1 MSAYQP
7 RYSIVNGAACRFALK
22 QGVPRAVVLVHE
34 LGGSLES
41 WDGLLPLL
49 SPDLTVLR
57 YDLRGAGMSEKV
69 RGTNDADLLAD
80 DLAALADHCGLPDHF
95 VVVGSAMGAAV
106 AARFATR
113 HPDRVEALVLI
124 GPALGVPPERRQ
136 PAHDLTLKI
145 EAHGMRSIADD
156 LLPRAFPVDLWSD
169 EEARDL
175 VIARWLGADP
185 EGYAANYRVLIEND
199 FRPELSSVQVPALV
213 LAGRFDPFG
222 PPEAIDAGTSGLP
235 QRTFKVVEG
244 GHFMAVQ
251 SPALIAAPINDFL
264 EALR

>member
-1 MSAYQP
+1 MSEAAPTYAL
-7 RYSIVNGAACRFALK
+7 VNGAACRFALK
-22 QGVPRAVVLVHE
+22 QGGPRAVVLVHE

-41 WDGLLPLL
+41 WDGLLALL
-49 SPDLTVLR
+49 APDLTVLR

-80 DLAALADHCGLPDHF
+80 DLAALADHCGLPDHLA
-95 VVVGSAMGAAV
+95 VIGSAMGAAL

-156 LLPRAFPVDLWSD
+156 LLPRAFPVNLWSD
-169 EEARDL
+169 EEARNL

-185 EGYAANYRVLIEND
+185 EGYAANYRVLIETD
-199 FRPELSSVQVPALV
+199 FRPELASVQVPALV

-222 PPEAIDAGTSGLP
+222 TPEAIDAGTSGLP
-235 QRTFKVVEG
+235 QRDFRIIGG
-244 GHFMAVQ
+244 GHFMALQ
-251 SPALIAAPINDFL
+251 SPALVAPPINDFL
-264 EALR
+264 DALQ